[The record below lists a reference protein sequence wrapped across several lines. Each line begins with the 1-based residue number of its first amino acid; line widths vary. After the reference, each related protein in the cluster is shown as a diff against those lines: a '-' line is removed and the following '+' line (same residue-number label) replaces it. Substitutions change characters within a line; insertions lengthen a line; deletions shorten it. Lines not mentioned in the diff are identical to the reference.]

1 MCRRRRPPAAPPP
14 PWGVEPVAP
23 PSVGGVVV
31 PPAGVPSPPAPLSVV
46 PRASGARRRRRP
58 PATGGGV
65 ADGGG
70 SGVGGSGGGRG
81 GSSRRGGGSG
91 RGGSS
96 QRGGGSGGGGDGRG
110 AGAVRPRGPTAADGT
125 AVSPAAASVGHS
137 NAGGA
142 TAGAPPRPPAPP
154 GGGGDGQRRGMSAAA
169 DPQPSPPHGDGS
181 VGSTARPGA
190 SRRPLPAADEAVA
203 GGGAEAGSAAAA
215 AATVAGGVK
224 LARTGDAAPRHPAGG
239 DARPVRAVAQR
250 RADSLT
256 TRAPTPPDD
265 LAEKEGVDASA
276 GSGSGGAAEEEEDA
290 EPPLWRQVIPRAAA
304 LSMAYVA
311 AGTAVYM
318 RLEGW
323 GPLDATFFATQ
334 AVLCVGYSGVPLTS
348 AASELFTTGYV
359 LWGNVLASG
368 AVALYVQASLS
379 PEPPP
384 AATVSKNLAAT
395 WTAPWVGGKDNAAAA
410 AAAGE
415 GSAASAAA
423 AAAVANGVDG
433 EAASSGTRAVERRG
447 VALLLA
453 DLLAIAPPPDASPL
467 TTSSDVREL
476 RRALTAFLTDLA
488 TSAVGRVIVSYS
500 LLWTWIAIGTAF
512 FAVHDGLP
520 PSTALLAAV
529 ASLTTLGLIS
539 PRPDDGGHV
548 FVLIY
553 LLTGVAIYA
562 ASLGRVA
569 DVFRVE
575 LEAEQARA
583 ATRRER
589 ARIQVRVRDRVRA
602 VVRAEARARSRA
614 AAAAAAGQP
623 ATAATASAVDAAV
636 ASALPPYNATTPLSS
651 SAAAPSVAAQPAGGR
666 QSRRATTAGQSGAAK
681 GGPAGHA
688 AALSRADG
696 RASHAASTASTDDT
710 ADHAAATTATPA
722 ETAATGVDD
731 NDGGGGT
738 SSGWAAHLETQ
749 LLARGVRR
757 EALAEMRAD
766 FDRARARGWCS
777 GWVR

>member
-1 MCRRRRPPAAPPP
+1 MSPALTPPPHVPPSPAAGRPPHPG
-14 PWGVEPVAP
+14 GVEPVAP

-256 TRAPTPPDD
+256 TP
-265 LAEKEGVDASA
+265 EKEGVDASA

-636 ASALPPYNATTPLSS
+636 ASA
-651 SAAAPSVAAQPAGGR
+651 
-666 QSRRATTAGQSGAAK
+666 GAAK

-766 FDRARARGWCS
+766 FDRRARAGGAADGCVEGGGPVGRGEAGVAGGS
-777 GWVR
+777 T